1 VVAVSLLIQPALGAL
16 PASSVEGLIGDHVA
30 SLIEMIDAQADG
42 GAISAHTALAAAMD
56 QVAVLVD
63 TIAPDLTPV
72 G

>member
-1 VVAVSLLIQPALGAL
+1 
-16 PASSVEGLIGDHVA
+16 VA
-30 SLIEMIDAQADG
+30 SLIELIDAQADG